1 MTNFLAAYSPD
12 RNFQTEEEYLT
23 LYPDDDIVDILGI
36 DNYWDLQ
43 SPEGRRDAIKKLEI
57 VANYALKTGKIA
69 AFTETGSDKLLND
82 KWFTEMLGY
91 VLNASSLTRQIVYVM
106 VWPNHDLSHF
116 YVPYPWFSP
125 LLIGQS
131 YRFVFKC
138 INLLRTLPRQETTEG
153 DFYTDGCRNDTAPFI
168 SSLFS
173 SSTPSRGFG

>member
-116 YVPYPWFSP
+116 YVPYPEHPAAVNFRTFTDQQHVW
-125 LLIGQS
+125 LLNEWVS
-131 YRFVFKC
+131 FVEAK
-138 INLLRTLPRQETTEG
+138 E
-153 DFYTDGCRNDTAPFI
+153 
-168 SSLFS
+168 
-173 SSTPSRGFG
+173 